1 MSIQSNFPNTKP
13 SLLLDFANTKQL
25 DPRITFTRASTATFY
40 NGVTTAMAEQNLF
53 LYSQD
58 YSNAVWQKSQTTVTA
73 DSTVAP
79 DGTTTA
85 DTITED
91 SSTAVHVVNQSI
103 SNSAST
109 YTVSFFAKPNG
120 RNFVY
125 FSYYAAA
132 VTNYISI
139 TFDVSTGAV
148 TQSSAS
154 GSGFSV
160 TSSSITAST
169 NGFYRCV
176 ATFATGTTAFGFAIG
191 VSSAGTFT
199 PDNYGRNSYAG
210 NGTGGVFVWGAQLEQ
225 RSAVTAYTATTSQ
238 PITNYIPVLLTA
250 GGNQARF
257 DCNPT
262 TGESLGLLIE
272 EQRTNLVTYSGDFGN
287 AAWSK
292 SDATTLSNSIV
303 APDGTLT
310 GTTFTATNASAGYI
324 FQTSTLN
331 TTATQSF
338 YAKAG
343 TATSIRL
350 DFVTSG
356 FAQGA
361 SCTFNLSAGTVGSI
375 NYYGASSGF
384 TASIT
389 SVGNGWY
396 RCSLTGLAPTATWYM
411 ELALLSNLNKYVF
424 LWGGQWEAGNFPT
437 SYIATTSASATR
449 TTDLAV
455 MTDANFNSWYNRAQG
470 TLYINTVYIGGIT
483 GTPQETN
490 AIWIDDTTSNNRI
503 ALRTV
508 RDTSSAQADVTV
520 SSGGSINLDTG
531 GFVPTTIGTTYQ
543 RAFSYT
549 PTTASHFVNM
559 VSDVTNAVYI
569 PPLNTS
575 RLAINGAAS
584 GGFYLKKLSYYP
596 ASSTATQLQALT
608 S

>member
-1 MSIQSNFPNTKP
+1 M
-13 SLLLDFANTKQL
+13 
-25 DPRITFTRASTATFY
+25 
-40 NGVTTAMAEQNLF
+40 
-53 LYSQD
+53 
-58 YSNAVWQKSQTTVTA
+58 
-73 DSTVAP
+73 
-79 DGTTTA
+79 
-85 DTITED
+85 
-91 SSTAVHVVNQSI
+91 
-103 SNSAST
+103 
-109 YTVSFFAKPNG
+109 
-120 RNFVY
+120 
-125 FSYYAAA
+125 
-132 VTNYISI
+132 
-139 TFDVSTGAV
+139 
-148 TQSSAS
+148 
-154 GSGFSV
+154 
-160 TSSSITAST
+160 
-169 NGFYRCV
+169 
-176 ATFATGTTAFGFAIG
+176 
-191 VSSAGTFT
+191 
-199 PDNYGRNSYAG
+199 
-210 NGTGGVFVWGAQLEQ
+210 
-225 RSAVTAYTATTSQ
+225 
-238 PITNYIPVLLTA
+238 VLLKVH
-250 GGNQARF
+250 R
-257 DCNPT
+257 
-262 TGESLGLLIE
+262 
-272 EQRTNLVTYSGDFGN
+272 
-287 AAWSK
+287 
-292 SDATTLSNSIV
+292 
-303 APDGTLT
+303 
-310 GTTFTATNASAGYI
+310 
-324 FQTSTLN
+324 
-331 TTATQSF
+331 
-338 YAKAG
+338 
-343 TATSIRL
+343 
-350 DFVTSG
+350 
-356 FAQGA
+356 
-361 SCTFNLSAGTVGSI
+361 TVGSI